1 MASSTIDEIQQDT
14 LALSMAHAVVVANDT
29 AKLRGTNVAECLVTV
44 TEETPPPA
52 RSWRI
57 HYGPRAYLSRR
68 GGDLIVIVDESKAA
82 VTKVLLGQ

>member
-14 LALSMAHAVVVANDT
+14 LAMSMAHAVVVANEA
-29 AKLRGTNVAECLVTV
+29 AKSRGTDVADCLVTI
-44 TEETPPPA
+44 TEESPPPA
-52 RSWRI
+52 RSWRV

-68 GGDLIVIVDESKAA
+68 GGDLIVVVDESTAA